1 MGERRDRRISVNRP
15 EDTYSD
21 DIHDAPAR
29 PPSRERNI
37 EDSLENRSL
46 EDDEF
51 TQLLMQWAGLPA

>member
-1 MGERRDRRISVNRP
+1 MNRP

-29 PPSRERNI
+29 PPSRESNI